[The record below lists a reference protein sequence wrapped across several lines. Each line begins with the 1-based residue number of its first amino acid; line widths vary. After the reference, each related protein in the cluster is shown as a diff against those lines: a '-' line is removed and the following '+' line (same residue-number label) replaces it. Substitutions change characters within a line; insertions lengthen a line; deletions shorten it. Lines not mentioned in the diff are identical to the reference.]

1 MEKKDKKNWS
11 SLPTDQDRPQPMQR
25 QDKEKPAAHGR
36 ERGRHDLKWQCGS
49 KLMPKPVATEIK
61 LHWARKEAVVGRH
74 GSWTA
79 ENEHCTQ
86 VLKIKKKRDER
97 TGREKMR
104 EFKRKLTSGTV
115 TSGMDGV
122 RESKSGSKVLL
133 QSQFELSWSQ
143 TVFLAQSLHHFL
155 PARRALPG
163 PFMLATFGIIA
174 LPTALA
180 PAISSCPCHAPT
192 SLLYNEL
199 TVSCDLGVRC
209 KD

>member
-1 MEKKDKKNWS
+1 M
-11 SLPTDQDRPQPMQR
+11 
-25 QDKEKPAAHGR
+25 
-36 ERGRHDLKWQCGS
+36 
-49 KLMPKPVATEIK
+49 
-61 LHWARKEAVVGRH
+61 RK
-74 GSWTA
+74 
-79 ENEHCTQ
+79 
-86 VLKIKKKRDER
+86 
-97 TGREKMR
+97 
-104 EFKRKLTSGTV
+104 FKRKLTSGTV

-163 PFMLATFGIIA
+163 PFLLATFEIMA

-199 TVSCDLGVRC
+199 TVSCDLGVRF
-209 KD
+209 KDWHIGLADVYWQA

>member
-1 MEKKDKKNWS
+1 M
-11 SLPTDQDRPQPMQR
+11 
-25 QDKEKPAAHGR
+25 
-36 ERGRHDLKWQCGS
+36 
-49 KLMPKPVATEIK
+49 
-61 LHWARKEAVVGRH
+61 RK
-74 GSWTA
+74 
-79 ENEHCTQ
+79 
-86 VLKIKKKRDER
+86 
-97 TGREKMR
+97 
-104 EFKRKLTSGTV
+104 FKRKLTSGTV

-163 PFMLATFGIIA
+163 PFLLATFGIMA
-174 LPTALA
+174 LPTALD

-199 TVSCDLGVRC
+199 TVSCDLGVRF
-209 KD
+209 KDQHIGLADMYWQAQQLAFHTPHVYISIYISICIYFYKFLHACIHTDINMYVYKRKNSRETKAMRIL